1 MPLMLMPI
9 YQPIKKGE
17 SNMASHTT
25 NPLHKGCSKGTKV
38 NQLAAT
44 FEGFFKAPATMLQV
58 AKSTD
63 IERAN
68 ICRYVASLRNQGSIA
83 FVKKGYCPITKHMA
97 GYYTTNPVLFPTI
110 PKQLNLFTNE

>member
-1 MPLMLMPI
+1 MPLKRMPI
-9 YQPIKKGE
+9 CQPIKKGE

-38 NQLAAT
+38 YQLAAT
-44 FEGFFKAPATMLQV
+44 FETFFQAPATMLQV
-58 AKSTD
+58 AKLTD

-68 ICRYVASLRNQGSIA
+68 ICRYVARFRKQGSIA
-83 FVKKGYCPITKHMA
+83 VVKKGYCPITQHMA
-97 GYYTTNPVLFPTI
+97 GYYTTNPALFPPI